1 MRNAAQVTAPGRAT
15 ERRVAAAAKGWRSS
29 LINISGANRMLY
41 YKDLRVGTLD
51 LSDASQGGVSELLAM
66 KTVRLSRLYPD
77 PARVS
82 AAGKSLKAIS
92 TRARVFAEEFG
103 IHVTYVA
110 SGFASWPVTA
120 PMPEAD
126 APRAKATTPP
136 RAPVLL
142 RQVTVTPR
150 PGSLDGFEITV
161 DSEAQVN
168 PVLLH
173 LLEAQ
178 FGVEVDDVNLLER
191 AGDDEAV
198 FDLLTK
204 TCAAALP
211 GFEVAEGRVLG
222 NFFYAEQPL
231 VEDLSEDQAAFL
243 ATSDLIA
250 ALAGDDAA
258 SAAVRAAGQAVDD
271 DAPDRCAPS
280 DEYLILDADGSQ
292 SYVINAVSAGQNL
305 VVQGPPGTGK
315 SQTIANVIAELVAR
329 DKRVLFVA
337 QKRAAITAVLRR
349 LEQVNLDHLVLDL
362 FQAGNSRRAVV
373 AEVSRAVEQRK
384 TTSRPRVDALHSRL
398 EDNRDLLVH
407 SQEAMHEVRE
417 PWNLALLGS
426 YDADGP
432 GTWGLYD
439 WALET
444 EAYRGS
450 LRLDIKQL
458 RTWSES
464 THEDLRAVVADFVAT
479 GGTDPALRDPG
490 WSVQALNKPEAV
502 TAADELLEQVADELL
517 PTAREHLNELADELG
532 VDPAESVTDVV
543 ALLDLGD
550 RIQRL
555 TAAGVGEALT
565 PRFTDEQLTQQI
577 HALGTRSERKAANA
591 SLGPLARRRLVKQT
605 LSSFPAAA
613 PNDLHDRLLEAQQLR
628 SEWRLRSRHP
638 APPLPP
644 QRCEDAK
651 AHWHSYR
658 LQADRL
664 QAVVQ
669 GLTLIELSFD
679 ELSDT
684 YARLAKDRF
693 HRRYPRLH
701 ELRARLLAA
710 GCGPLL
716 HDFLTEPPADED
728 EAQARLSQAFSI
740 TVIDHIE
747 KTDKRLFGNDSA
759 VRDRA
764 SDTYVK
770 ADVEARQANAQ
781 RVRRVAAE
789 NLAAVLDDNPE
800 QSEVLR
806 DQLRRKRGFKPV
818 RQLMSEAPDVL
829 LAAKP
834 VWAASPQTVS
844 ELLPAQQLFD
854 VVLFDEASQ
863 IQPAAAL
870 PAIARGSQTVVAGD
884 SLQLPPTTLFTRTI
898 DALFDEEEAL
908 DADDDD
914 GSVTGIVVRDMESIL
929 DAVET
934 KLGPQ
939 RSRHLSWHYRSRDER
954 LIATSNSWVYRPRGR
969 QMTTFP
975 AADGLLA
982 LQHVVVPPSS
992 GVGPNNKSPQEEVR
1006 TVVDLVLRHAVE
1018 APDASLGVIA
1028 FGIEHA
1034 DRIQRE
1040 LERRLA
1046 DQPDDVRAWFTP
1058 TGDEP
1063 FFIKNIERVQGDE
1076 RDKIILTVGY
1086 ARGNDGQLRYSWGP
1100 VLQEGGH
1107 RRVNVAISRAK
1118 SHIVLVTS
1126 FNATDIDDRASDKE
1140 GFQLMRRFIT
1150 FASTAGAD
1158 FGDAGEQAVE
1168 LNPFEY
1174 DILRRLEEAGL
1185 DVTPQYGVGSYRLD
1199 FAVRHPHEPGRFVLA
1214 VEADGAAYHSGL
1226 VARER
1231 DRLRQQALEARG
1243 WTFVRIWSTD
1253 YFRDPD
1259 TQIDRVLEAYNNV
1272 LEADPQATTTT
1283 TATKP
1288 EDARWVDEAVSRGP
1302 RPRVQ
1307 AGFAIAQYE
1316 DRELD
1321 QMVDWV
1327 RSDDLP
1333 HTRDEVFEMVK
1344 AELGFQKNGKNIV
1357 ARIYAAI
1364 DRNM

>member
-1 MRNAAQVTAPGRAT
+1 
-15 ERRVAAAAKGWRSS
+15 
-29 LINISGANRMLY
+29 MLY
-41 YKDLRVGTLD
+41 YRNLRVGTLD
-51 LSDASQGGVSELLAM
+51 LSDAAQGGLSELLAM
-66 KTVRLSRLYPD
+66 RPVRLSRLYPD
-77 PARVS
+77 AARATT
-82 AAGKSLKAIS
+82 AAKSLKAIS

-110 SGFASWPVTA
+110 SGFASWPVSAAQPDVGT
-120 PMPEAD
+120 
-126 APRAKATTPP
+126 PRLKAATPP

-150 PGSLDGFEITV
+150 PGSIDGFEVTI
-161 DSEAQVN
+161 DGEAQVN

-178 FGVEVDDVNLLER
+178 HSIDVDDAVLLER
-191 AGDDEAV
+191 AADDNAV
-198 FDLLTK
+198 FELLTK
-204 TCAAALP
+204 TCAPSLP
-211 GFEVAEGRVLG
+211 GFAIETGTVLA

-231 VEDLSEDQAAFL
+231 VEDLSEEQASFL
-243 ATSDLIA
+243 ASSDLIA
-250 ALAGDDAA
+250 ALAGDETA
-258 SAAVRAAGQAVDD
+258 SAAVRDAGRAVDRE
-271 DAPDRCAPS
+271 APDRCPPG

-315 SQTIANVIAELVAR
+315 SQTIANVIAELVAQ

-349 LEQVNLDHLVLDL
+349 LEQVHLDHLVLDL

-384 TTSRPRVDALHSRL
+384 TTSRPRVEALHSRL
-398 EDNRDLLVH
+398 EENRDLLVA
-407 SQEAMHEVRE
+407 SQEAMHEPRQ
-417 PWNLALLGS
+417 PWNLALLGD
-426 YDADGP
+426 YEQGEAAA
-432 GTWGLYD
+432 WGLYD

-444 EAYRGS
+444 EPQARP
-450 LRLDIKQL
+450 LRFEIKEL
-458 RTWSES
+458 KRWSET
-464 THEDLRAVVADFVAT
+464 THEDLRAVAADFVANGAADT
-479 GGTDPALRDPG
+479 RLRDPG
-490 WSVQALNKPEAV
+490 WAVWALNTAEAVSDADERLARLADDLLPEARQR
-502 TAADELLEQVADELL
+502 LLQ
-517 PTAREHLNELADELG
+517 LADELG
-532 VDPAESVTDVV
+532 VPPADAPAAASG
-543 ALLDLGD
+543 LLGLAERID
-550 RIQRL
+550 RLVR
-555 TAAGVGEALT
+555 AGVSEALT
-565 PRFTDEQLTQQI
+565 PATSDEELSQQI
-577 HALGTRSERKAANA
+577 YALASRAERKAAGTN
-591 SLGPLARRRLVKQT
+591 LGALARRKLARATLVRYR
-605 LSSFPAAA
+605 SAA
-613 PNDLHDRLLEAQQLR
+613 PAELHDRLVEAQQLR
-628 SEWRLRSRHP
+628 REWRTLSSRP
-638 APPLPP
+638 SPPLPP
-644 QRCEDAK
+644 EHLPEARR
-651 AHWHSYR
+651 HWDECFRQVER
-658 LQADRL
+658 LQEL
-664 QAVVQ
+664 VQ
-669 GLTLIELSFD
+669 GH
-679 ELSDT
+679 
-684 YARLAKDRF
+684 RLADFSFEDLSSLLQRLGKDRF

-701 ELRARLLAA
+701 ELRARLLSA

-716 HDFLTEPPADED
+716 HDYLIHPPQDED
-728 EAQARLSQAFSI
+728 EASARLSHAFAM

-747 KTDKRLFGNDSA
+747 KTDKRLLGNDSA

-764 SDTYVK
+764 TATYTK
-770 ADVEARQANAQ
+770 ADIEAREANAQ
-781 RVRRVAAE
+781 RIRRVAAE
-789 NLAAVLDDNPE
+789 HLAAVLDDNPE
-800 QSEVLR
+800 QAEVLR

-818 RQLMSEAPDVL
+818 RQLMGEAPDVL

-834 VWAASPQTVS
+834 VWAASPQAVS
-844 ELLPAQQLFD
+844 ELLPAHRLFD

-870 PAIARGSQTVVAGD
+870 PAIARGTQTVVAGD

-898 DALFDEEEAL
+898 DALFDEDEGP
-908 DADDDD
+908 DDDDED

-939 RSRHLSWHYRSRDER
+939 RSKHLSWHYRSRDER

-975 AADGLLA
+975 AADGLKA
-982 LQHVVVPPSS
+982 LQHVVVPASA
-992 GVGPNNKSPQEEVR
+992 GVGPNNKSPQGEVKA
-1006 TVVDLVLRHAVE
+1006 VVDLVLQHAAE
-1018 APDASLGVIA
+1018 DPTSTLGVIA

-1040 LERRLA
+1040 LERRLLEV
-1046 DQPDDVRAWFTP
+1046 PEEVRAWFAP

-1126 FNATDIDDRASDKE
+1126 FDATDVDERASDKE

-1199 FAVRHPHEPGRFVLA
+1199 FAVRHPHQPGRFVLA

-1243 WTFVRIWSTD
+1243 WSFVRIWSTD

-1259 TQIDRVLEAYNNV
+1259 GQVDRVLAAYHDA
-1272 LEADPQATTTT
+1272 LDGPTPAPTTPPSH
-1283 TATKP
+1283 AQ
-1288 EDARWVDEAVSRGP
+1288 WVDEETTRGA
-1302 RPRVQ
+1302 RPRIP
-1307 AGFAIAQYE
+1307 AGQPIGWYSDHQ
-1316 DRELD
+1316 LD
-1321 QMVDWV
+1321 QMVAWV

-1333 HTRDEVFEMVK
+1333 HTRDEIFEMVK
-1344 AELGFQKNGKNIV
+1344 TELGFQKNGKNIV
-1357 ARIYAAI
+1357 ARIHAAI
-1364 DRNM
+1364 EREM